1 VENIQQLIESS
12 KFELGDF
19 KIDAAQK
26 FTADAQIVFV
36 LLLSLARQ
44 RQHAMYPDGVRTA
57 EVDLD
62 NALATALSAVEMR
75 VTSGSSPAMLHLEGL
90 MNALERY
97 AAMNAKAPGETAAE
111 RLALYRA
118 IVSAIM
124 RLSLEP
130 LNEGQKQHELGVL
143 AA

>member
-1 VENIQQLIESS
+1 
-12 KFELGDF
+12 
-19 KIDAAQK
+19 
-26 FTADAQIVFV
+26 
-36 LLLSLARQ
+36 
-44 RQHAMYPDGVRTA
+44 MYPDGVRTA